1 MYDEKSTVCQ
11 IEGIEIVIKMKPS
24 IATEIAHMIY
34 SPKLFSILKANESYW
49 PHVDGIKAVCS
60 QDGNTLDNLTAG
72 SERPTS
78 RQINRADSE

>member
-34 SPKLFSILKANESYW
+34 SPKLFSILKANESY
-49 PHVDGIKAVCS
+49 
-60 QDGNTLDNLTAG
+60 
-72 SERPTS
+72 
-78 RQINRADSE
+78 